1 MAAAGI
7 VGFGPQAKFFT
18 NDDCYRKKKIGSH
31 HNGTDAEGFGVI
43 PETLTSTHLLQ

>member
-18 NDDCYRKKKIGSH
+18 NDDCYRKKKL
-31 HNGTDAEGFGVI
+31 AVI
-43 PETLTSTHLLQ
+43 TTEQMLKDLG